1 MAAAT
6 DPVYLRVLED
16 LRERIR
22 GGLLPPGARVPS
34 RNAII
39 ARYGVGET
47 AAKHA
52 LQVLAT
58 EGLIEARTG
67 SGSYVRK
74 VPPASYLDHDR
85 LRFPGSPF
93 GLDEAASADP
103 RGNDSPSVVA
113 GGASSA
119 SQGRGPGSA
128 RRLSWEH
135 QTSRLLPP
143 PHIAR
148 RLGLEPGADWVMS
161 TRYLLSADSEPVQ
174 LATSYEPDRIT
185 AGTPVAVPEQGP
197 LAGRGV
203 IERMASIG
211 IVVDEVIEEV
221 SVRPALRAESAA
233 LGMPPGAPALVIE
246 RAHLAC
252 GQAVEAGEIVIA
264 ADRFRLRYRI
274 PVPCSPTPAPA
285 MQP

>member
-22 GGLLPPGARVPS
+22 GGLLPPGSRVPS

-52 LQVLAT
+52 LQVLVT

-74 VPPASYLDHDR
+74 VPPARYLDHDR
-85 LRFPGSPF
+85 LQFPGSPF
-93 GLDEAASADP
+93 GVDEAAQDQA
-103 RGNDSPSVVA
+103 A
-113 GGASSA
+113 
-119 SQGRGPGSA
+119 GSA

-148 RLGLEPGADWVMS
+148 RLGLEPGVDWAMS
-161 TRYLLSADSEPVQ
+161 TRYLLTADSEPVQ
-174 LATSYEPDRIT
+174 LATSYEPERIT
-185 AGTPVAVPEQGP
+185 TATPVAVPEQGP

-211 IVVDEVIEEV
+211 IVVDEVTEEV
-221 SVRPALRAESAA
+221 SVRPSLRAEWAA
-233 LGMPPGAPALVIE
+233 LGMPAGAPALVIE
-246 RAHLAC
+246 RAHLAA
-252 GQAVEAGEIVIA
+252 GQVVEAGEIVIA
-264 ADRFRLRYRI
+264 AERFRLRYRI
-274 PVPCSPTPAPA
+274 PVPGSPAPATPAPA
-285 MQP
+285 GQS